1 MKKLGYFSINTRNL
15 GNKMTD
21 QYKKKL
27 LIPSKSCFFI
37 QYIYTNVDKVEIVL
51 VLHDKVGLLTR
62 RGL

>member
-1 MKKLGYFSINTRNL
+1 MKKLGYFSKNTRKL

-21 QYKKKL
+21 QYKKNL
-27 LIPSKSCFFI
+27 LIPNKSCLFI